1 MHAVLFDID
10 GTLIDTRGAGRAAIS
25 LAFRDAFGH
34 DDVRNIPFAGRT
46 DRAIASDLFRRHRLE
61 NSAENWQRLAAGYLR
76 HLPEQLVRRRGRTL
90 PGVLELLEALASR
103 ENWARFRFGAYGDE
117 HLDRDAVAAEALA
130 HATAHAQLSAD
141 RILVIGDTPLD
152 IRCARHIGAKVIA
165 VATGTHR
172 REELAAF
179 QPDVLVDD
187 LADTRQFRFANSR
200 NWLIAA
206 RRVFRELALPARYGR
221 SNATSRA
228 TAASMSNCRSRA
240 RSLRKRI
247 SRNRSSCSALS
258 ASSYSNNSSRVC
270 SSVQNSGPE

>member
-103 ENWARFRFGAYGDE
+103 ENLITGLLTGNTAAGAQLKLEHFRIWARFRFGAYGDE

-187 LADTRQFRFANSR
+187 LADTRQV
-200 NWLIAA
+200 LQLLQ
-206 RRVFRELALPARYGR
+206 E
-221 SNATSRA
+221 
-228 TAASMSNCRSRA
+228 
-240 RSLRKRI
+240 
-247 SRNRSSCSALS
+247 
-258 ASSYSNNSSRVC
+258 
-270 SSVQNSGPE
+270 